1 MEGTSGA
8 ESEKRRG
15 ATEPSASKQGQEQ
28 PDEADPAGV
37 TREATV
43 DVDFASVAEVAALFE
58 TLPSA
63 NVEVQR
69 ILDAARCLAEG
80 KKDDVRHLA
89 TCSAW
94 KVKPTTKTER
104 GWRDRPLQ
112 DVKRD
117 LQASVLLEARN
128 VVHTAALERV
138 AHGLACAGGA
148 AEPASSSSLSRAPS
162 TTEMQGLAPILAQ
175 YVDDILV
182 RVVDHACSSQE
193 CISAK
198 LAETCLA
205 SGVRTAAALSSDQPT
220 DACGYIAADVVVT
233 LRDYALA
240 SGERWFDAPLEP
252 YTTTACV
259 VRGNEVLSEPSEEAQ
274 VLETKEVNQ
283 LVRSYAHLAE
293 HVRAHEEWWGGA
305 VALDH
310 FIDGVCQFVRSA
322 HDGTVTAEHKWRG
335 WVVNTQTSTQPG
347 SHWFTVCL
355 AVALPRPGMKRASM
369 EGTAGTEPQKQ
380 RRVTEPSASRQGQEE
395 PHEADGAGVA
405 GEAKDDLASP
415 QPAAE
420 AQGEGAPRSG
430 SLSKR
435 SASSARAAAL
445 DLEEPA
451 RKDARRARAA
461 GPAAAASRPKASSS
475 PGEAEGKPNR
485 EPDGAE
491 SRHRA
496 DVLTSSQ
503 KRRRKAK

>member
-1 MEGTSGA
+1 M
-8 ESEKRRG
+8 
-15 ATEPSASKQGQEQ
+15 
-28 PDEADPAGV
+28 
-37 TREATV
+37 
-43 DVDFASVAEVAALFE
+43 
-58 TLPSA
+58 
-63 NVEVQR
+63 
-69 ILDAARCLAEG
+69 
-80 KKDDVRHLA
+80 VR
-89 TCSAW
+89 
-94 KVKPTTKTER
+94 
-104 GWRDRPLQ
+104 
-112 DVKRD
+112 
-117 LQASVLLEARN
+117 
-128 VVHTAALERV
+128 
-138 AHGLACAGGA
+138 
-148 AEPASSSSLSRAPS
+148 
-162 TTEMQGLAPILAQ
+162 
-175 YVDDILV
+175 
-182 RVVDHACSSQE
+182 
-193 CISAK
+193 
-198 LAETCLA
+198 
-205 SGVRTAAALSSDQPT
+205 
-220 DACGYIAADVVVT
+220 
-233 LRDYALA
+233 LRDCALG
-240 SGERWFDAPLEP
+240 SGQGWIDAPLEP
-252 YTTTACV
+252 YTSTACV
-259 VRGNEVLSEPSEEAQ
+259 VRGNVVLGEASEEAR
-274 VLETKEVNQ
+274 VLGTEEVNQ
-283 LVRSYAHLAE
+283 LVRCYAHLAE
-293 HVRAHEEWWGGA
+293 HIHAQEEWWGGA

-475 PGEAEGKPNR
+475 SGEAEGKPNR

-496 DVLTSSQ
+496 DVLAAVAYLEEPPPAGGAQRLLQLVEDWDAALGAAGKVRKPLRSLAGRMGLSLPHKQDKTAAAVSQCIADAIVARTASLRVFGGAAASGGAAEPSAQ
-503 KRRRKAK
+503 KRRRRAQKPREEGSILLYAAPEGAKEPETEARVPVPLTDIENIKEAALWMRGRPDVPRTLRENICNAASGARSRR